1 MKQLNNKKAVG
12 VWLGFMV
19 TTIGGSWLFGKMMGE
34 TFERVME
41 IDWMYD
47 EVDDDGNVVKKV
59 KDDWEYD
66 ENGNRILEVDDGR
79 IIFEKYDKE
88 SEEIQKDEEGE

>member
-1 MKQLNNKKAVG
+1 MKKLNEKKTDAVT
-12 VWLGFMV
+12 VSYLGTV
-19 TTIGGSWLFGKMMGE
+19 IVGSGLIGWAFGKAMRKLYGK
-34 TFERVME
+34 VMDS
-41 IDWMYD
+41 DWMYD

-59 KDDWEYD
+59 EDDWEYD

-88 SEEIQKDEEGE
+88 DEEGE